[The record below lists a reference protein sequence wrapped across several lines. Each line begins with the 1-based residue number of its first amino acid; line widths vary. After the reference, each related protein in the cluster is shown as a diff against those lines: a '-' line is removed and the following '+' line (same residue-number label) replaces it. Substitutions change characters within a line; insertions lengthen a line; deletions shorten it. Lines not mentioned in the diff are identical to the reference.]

1 MTTTQAGSLVAVG
14 NLTLRRVSGAR
25 PAIRTDRSDML
36 TLVLP
41 EEATEEDARQVVLR
55 HYGSVSR
62 WLAVGDVVNAWEPL
76 AKELVPG
83 EGFLLSG
90 RSHRMCW
97 RSPDA
102 VHAAAFEPTDHG
114 VWLKVHPNLKDRTD
128 AAREAILDC
137 YRRESIDVVRR
148 RFSEYAARV
157 GVGSLGSVIVADD
170 DAYWLRLRVGR
181 NGLTVTAHWALAQFG
196 ISNVDYLLCRALC
209 ARAKRDLR
217 GVFPDQYAPRRLHD
231 EARDVWTGQIARR

>member
-1 MTTTQAGSLVAVG
+1 MTITQTGSLVAVG
-14 NLTLRRVSGAR
+14 NLTLRRVPGAR

-97 RSPDA
+97 RSPNA

-114 VWLKVHPNLKDRTD
+114 VWLKVHPNLQLHPE
-128 AAREAILDC
+128 AAK
-137 YRRESIDVVRR
+137 R
-148 RFSEYAARV
+148 RF
-157 GVGSLGSVIVADD
+157 
-170 DAYWLRLRVGR
+170 
-181 NGLTVTAHWALAQFG
+181 LTA
-196 ISNVDYLLCRALC
+196 
-209 ARAKRDLR
+209 
-217 GVFPDQYAPRRLHD
+217 
-231 EARDVWTGQIARR
+231 TGARRSMSFGGGSAGTRTGLE